1 MHYTKLFSSILDS
14 TIWQTPP
21 ATKLVWITLLAM
33 SDRRGEIH
41 ASVPGL
47 AVRAGVTIEEVE
59 SALTCFRSPDAY
71 SRTKTEDGRRIE
83 DIDGGWRLLNHAKY
97 RALMSLEER
106 REYNREKQRE
116 HRSKNVKECQQVSAA
131 VSSGQ
136 APSAHAESDSDAE
149 SDAINTPKAPKGAS
163 VGSNEDK
170 PKEKKPR
177 VRKSRHGLTYSAEF
191 EEFWQRYPN
200 KKAKPIAYAAYCKVP
215 ITDQLAILDDL
226 DTRVNSDE
234 WRKELG
240 KFIPHPSTYLNQRR
254 WEDQSVRLLPGIQ
267 SEDICDLPLDE
278 IKRRMAGE

>member
-116 HRSKNVKECQQVSAA
+116 HRSKNVKECQQVSAMSA
-131 VSSGQ
+131 EVSSGQ
-136 APSAHAESDSDAE
+136 EPSAHAESDADA
-149 SDAINTPKAPKGAS
+149 DAIKSPIAPKGAS
-163 VGSNEDK
+163 VVSNEEK

-177 VRKSRHGLTYSAEF
+177 VRKSRHGLTYSDEF
-191 EEFWQRYPN
+191 EAFWQRYPN
-200 KKAKPIAYAAYCKVP
+200 KKAKPIAYAAYCRVP
-215 ITDQLAILDDL
+215 ITDQLSILDDL
-226 DTRVNSDE
+226 ETRVQSDE
-234 WRKELG
+234 WRRDGG

-254 WEDQSVRLLPGIQ
+254 WEDQSPILPG
-267 SEDICDLPLDE
+267 PG
-278 IKRRMAGE
+278 GEPAWKNPTRAELGLA